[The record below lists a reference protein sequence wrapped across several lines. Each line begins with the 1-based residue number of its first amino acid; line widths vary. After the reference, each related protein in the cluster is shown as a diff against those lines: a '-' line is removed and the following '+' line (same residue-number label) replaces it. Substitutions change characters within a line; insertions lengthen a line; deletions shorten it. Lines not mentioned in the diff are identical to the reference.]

1 MRLYTIGFT
10 EKSAAEFFGLLA
22 EAGVRTVADVRLKNT
37 SQLAGFAKRDDLAFF
52 LESLGG
58 MGYAHHPELAPTR
71 ELFDGIKKGT
81 VSWAKFSR
89 AFEELLLQRETV
101 ARLRPADFA
110 DACLLCSEHEPDRCH
125 RRLVAEHL
133 ASAWEDVD
141 IVHLT

>member
-1 MRLYTIGFT
+1 MTLYTIGFT
-10 EKSAAEFFGLLA
+10 EKSASAFFGLLT

-52 LESLGG
+52 LEALGRV
-58 MGYAHHPELAPTR
+58 GYEHYPELAPTK

-81 VSWAKFSR
+81 TSWAEFSR
-89 AFEELLLQRETV
+89 AFEDLLLQRAV
-101 ARLRPADFA
+101 AKRLRPADFA